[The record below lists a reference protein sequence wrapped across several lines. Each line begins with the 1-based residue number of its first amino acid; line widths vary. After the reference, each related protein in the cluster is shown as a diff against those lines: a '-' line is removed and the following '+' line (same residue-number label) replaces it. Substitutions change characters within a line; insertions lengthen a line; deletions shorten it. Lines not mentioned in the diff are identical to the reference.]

1 MKMSWE
7 DILFWGGEW
16 MGIRE
21 RKIGQEKSMFDG
33 VLHLQVCGRSRE
45 EGSANLI
52 PEVAI
57 LERTKKSLQCLHSPQ
72 KKLTL
77 KEVGNAAELALERY
91 WSLNEA
97 LVTAPLSSEPLFA
110 NFCPHSNHSL

>member
-1 MKMSWE
+1 
-7 DILFWGGEW
+7 

-33 VLHLQVCGRSRE
+33 VLHLQVRGRSRE

-52 PEVAI
+52 PEVDI
-57 LERTKKSLQCLHSPQ
+57 LERTKKKSLQCLHSPQ

-77 KEVGNAAELALERY
+77 TEVGNAAEHVFESY
-91 WSLNEA
+91 WSLKQV
-97 LVTAPLSSEPLFA
+97 VTAPLSSEALFA
-110 NFCPHSNHSL
+110 NFSPHSNHCL